1 MSYINK
7 IRNSRVGLSKSFSKL
22 ANFILDSYIEAAFM
36 TATDIAQRLD
46 LDAATVVRFSQHLGY
61 TGYPELLEELRDHVK
76 GDLLVQK
83 KRVDF
88 PDSVPGVIAGAVDD
102 IKTALEQTLISL
114 DSEAVNALVEKIGS
128 SRRILVV
135 AEGAAQPA
143 AYNLAQFL
151 EQGKFPITIAR
162 PGLAGLARALNSCT
176 SDDLLIAIDIAREAP
191 YIAPALREARGKGVA
206 TAAIA
211 GSPSLPSTN
220 SANIVLTARTL
231 NKKGTEVTA
240 IEALIYA
247 LTKVLQRA
255 YPDRFEG
262 AERSINELSSL
273 LQ

>member
-1 MSYINK
+1 MTYK
-7 IRNSRVGLSKSFSKL
+7 KRIRDSRAGLSKSFSKL
-22 ANFILDSYIEAAFM
+22 ADFILDSYIEAAFM
-36 TATDIAQRLD
+36 TATDIAQKLD
-46 LDAATVVRFSQHLGY
+46 IDAATVVRFAQHLGY
-61 TGYPELLEELRDHVK
+61 TGYPELLEEVRNHVK
-76 GDLLVQK
+76 SDLLMQR
-83 KRVDF
+83 KRIEF
-88 PDSVPGVIAGAVDD
+88 PDSVQGVLSEAVDD

-114 DSEAVNALVEKIGS
+114 DSEAVKNLVEKIGG

-135 AEGAAQPA
+135 AEGPA
-143 AYNLAQFL
+143 RPSAYNLAHFL
-151 EQGKFPITIAR
+151 AQGKFPISIAL
-162 PGLAGLARALNSCT
+162 PGLAGLARALYTCT
-176 SDDLLIAIDIAREAP
+176 NDDLLIAIDVAREAP

-220 SANIVLTARTL
+220 SANIVLTARTV
-231 NKKGTEVTA
+231 NKKGAEVIA

-247 LTKVLQRA
+247 LTKALQRV